1 MPLIPLMVIRGDGK
15 GDGYTDIF
23 ILNIGSR
30 YGPPTAGMSNWY
42 ILWEQKKNSEEDTK
56 NRRERKIKKKEI
68 APTGKES
75 R

>member
-1 MPLIPLMVIRGDGK
+1 MVIRCDGK
-15 GDGYTDIF
+15 GDGYADIF

-30 YGPPTAGMSNWY
+30 YGPPTAGMSNGY
-42 ILWEQKKNSEEDTK
+42 IMWEQQKNSEEDNK
-56 NRRERKIKKKEI
+56 NRREKKIKKKEI